1 MIMSKRYT
9 LGVVSEI
16 PFGEGRNFVVAGQE
30 IAVFRTRADALYATQ
45 ASCPHRQGPLADGL
59 VGGTTLV
66 CPLHEWSFDLKSG
79 QPLNGT
85 CALTVY
91 AVSRGE
97 GDQLLL
103 DLPAEPML
111 DATQLGI
118 DAEE

>member
-1 MIMSKRYT
+1 MIMTKRYK
-9 LGVVSEI
+9 LGQVSEI
-16 PFGEGRNFVVAGQE
+16 PFGEGRNFVVGGQE

-85 CALTVY
+85 CALSVY
-91 AVSRGE
+91 SVSRGE
-97 GDQLLL
+97 GGELMIDV
-103 DLPAEPML
+103 PAEPMP
-111 DATQLGI
+111 DAAQLGI